1 MTDLYQKQRAM
12 RAMRKAAMQR
22 GVIAVLDVGTTKI
35 SCLILRFDGV
45 NLNDEGEGVGSI
57 SGHSGF
63 SVIGSATTASRG
75 VGFGEVLSMRESE
88 RAIRTAL
95 QSAQS
100 LQISELIMSLLAS
113 LVANH
118 GLMVLQVKQRFRTK
132 LLLNKISH
140 AF

>member
-1 MTDLYQKQRAM
+1 MNRLYQKQRAM
-12 RAMRKAAMQR
+12 RAMRKAAIQR

-45 NLNDEGEGVGSI
+45 NLESEGEGVGYI

-95 QSAQS
+95 QSAQK
-100 LQISELIMSLLAS
+100 LANIR
-113 LVANH
+113 A
-118 GLMVLQVKQRFRTK
+118 R
-132 LLLNKISH
+132 
-140 AF
+140 A